1 MTDLREVRTFA
12 AEIKF
17 LVDPELAASIR
28 RWSRIYLEP
37 DPHGTGP
44 SSDQYLTT
52 SVYFDTEKL
61 DVFHR
66 RGSFG
71 RSKYRIRRYG
81 DEQVVFL
88 ERKLRE
94 PAVLAK
100 RRTMAPLNA
109 LGRLSGGDPGPSWA
123 GDWFQARLAARRLRP
138 VCQVSYQRTAR
149 IALAGDH
156 MVRLTLDE
164 ALAAQPSSGTGFS
177 PEPGI
182 PAIDG
187 RQILELK
194 FRYGTPSL
202 FKRLVEEF
210 ALMPEAASKYR
221 LGMAAT
227 GQAPTESPAAVADE
241 DDAATADAVHV

>member
-1 MTDLREVRTFA
+1 MADTREVRTFA
-12 AEIKF
+12 TEIKF
-17 LVDPELAASIR
+17 VVDPVLAASIR
-28 RWSRIYLEP
+28 RWARTYLGP
-37 DPHGTGP
+37 DPHGAGP
-44 SSDQYLTT
+44 AGDEYLTT
-52 SVYFDTEKL
+52 SVYFDTEEL

-81 DEQVVFL
+81 RESVVFL

-94 PAVLAK
+94 PTVLAK
-100 RRTMAPLNA
+100 RRTMTPLTA
-109 LGRLSGGDPGPSWA
+109 LGRLAAGALGPSWS

-138 VCQVSYQRTAR
+138 VCQVSYRRTAR
-149 IALAGDH
+149 VALAGSH
-156 MVRLTLDE
+156 LVRLTLDDG
-164 ALAAQPSSGTGFS
+164 LAAQASSGAQFS
-177 PEPGI
+177 DEPGV

-210 ALMPEAASKYR
+210 ALTPEPASKYR

-227 GQAPTESPAAVADE
+227 GQAPVAGVPAVG
-241 DDAATADAVHV
+241 DDLAEAGPVHV